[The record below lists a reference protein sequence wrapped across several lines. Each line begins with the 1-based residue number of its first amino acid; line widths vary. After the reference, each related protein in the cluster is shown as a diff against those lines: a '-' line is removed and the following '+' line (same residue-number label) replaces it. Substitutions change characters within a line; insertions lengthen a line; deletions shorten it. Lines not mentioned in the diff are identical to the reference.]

1 MFQRAVAFV
10 VEILLVRVVRHCV
23 GHGNRTRSDP
33 FSPPLRGLR
42 VTVLLYDY
50 AMRSPRIGKPR
61 SAASVISSLSRK
73 VPRLALP
80 MSSAAAL
87 GARPKPAIGKP
98 SLRDP
103 VSANR
108 NGRK

>member
-1 MFQRAVAFV
+1 
-10 VEILLVRVVRHCV
+10 
-23 GHGNRTRSDP
+23 
-33 FSPPLRGLR
+33 
-42 VTVLLYDY
+42 
-50 AMRSPRIGKPR
+50 MRSPKVGKPR
-61 SAASVISSLSRK
+61 SAASTTSSLSRK
-73 VPRLALP
+73 LPRLALP
-80 MSSAAAL
+80 LSAAAAA